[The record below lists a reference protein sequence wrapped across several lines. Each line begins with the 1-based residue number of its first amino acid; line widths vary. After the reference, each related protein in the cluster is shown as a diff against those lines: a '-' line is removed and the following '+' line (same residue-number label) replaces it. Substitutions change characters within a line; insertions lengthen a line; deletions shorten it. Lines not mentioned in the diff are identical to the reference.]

1 MQSECRAG
9 CGTFVK
15 GTSIYA
21 SLLGLKRVVTPSTNP
36 KKPLIEIARTGTRP
50 VVPSVGDIVT
60 ARVLS
65 VTPRLA
71 SLDILC
77 VGPAPSGQRYS
88 GIIRLQDVRATEID
102 KVQLSACFRPGDI
115 VKARVLSLGDF
126 RSFYLTTAQNELGVV
141 FARSLA
147 GEPMIP
153 ISWQEMQC
161 PKTKV
166 VEMRKVAKV

>member
-1 MQSECRAG
+1 MQSEFRAG

-21 SLLGLKRVVTPSTNP
+21 SLVGLRRFVTSSTDSE
-36 KKPLIEIARTGTRP
+36 KPFVEIARTGTRP
-50 VVPSVGDIVT
+50 VVPTVGDVVT
-60 ARVLS
+60 ARVLN
-65 VTPRLA
+65 VTHRLA

-77 VGPAPSGQRYS
+77 VGPAPTGQRYS
-88 GIIRLQDVRATEID
+88 GIIRLQDVRSTEID
-102 KVQLSACFRPGDI
+102 KVQLSACFRPGD
-115 VKARVLSLGDF
+115 VVNAQVLSLGDF
-126 RSFYLTTAQNELGVV
+126 RSFYLTTAKNELGVV

-166 VEMRKVAKV
+166 VEPRKVAKV